1 MTDNNYA
8 SILCEYCPYTEYGLQ
23 PSECIDEN
31 GAYLSCEGY
40 FCMRAFN
47 NYIKVTDD
55 NRLIKDFFDDNIKNS
70 KENKLYE

>member
-1 MTDNNYA
+1 MDNNCNYA
-8 SILCEYCPYTEYGLQ
+8 SILCEYCPYTEYGIQ

-47 NYIKVTDD
+47 NYIKVTGD
-55 NRLIKDFFDDNIKNS
+55 NRPIEEFFDD
-70 KENKLYE
+70 